1 MKQFSIKFKVL
12 AIIPVLFVFALP
24 YLSLSDGSP
33 LISSETDIVCSG
45 NVTMNQAY
53 NFPAVGSATNY
64 NDSLNAY
71 GSANTVFIKS
81 FSSSPNSNN
90 GVEVE
95 RFLLYG
101 SDPSSSASILSSKEN
116 VGVSTASNSSLVT
129 TAGNSLVSNG
139 VFTHSETNTNTI
151 EGAQLYHAN
160 LAEGKGTATSSVY
173 AQLNND
179 TTLMNNQSE
188 NGLTGSTN
196 AATLSKNLSVSSSP
210 MYQNSSFFLNQAFLV
225 GGKAPFGRMP

>member
-12 AIIPVLFVFALP
+12 TIIPALFVFALP

-33 LISSETDIVCSG
+33 LFSTDTEIVCSG
-45 NVTMNQAY
+45 NVTMDQVY
-53 NFPAVGSATNY
+53 NFPLAGSATNY

-71 GSANTVFIKS
+71 GSTNTVFIKS
-81 FSSSPNSNN
+81 FSSSPNKDN

-101 SDPSSSASILSSKEN
+101 SDPSSSVSILSSKEN
-116 VGVSTASNSSLVT
+116 IGVSTASNSNLVT
-129 TAGNSLVSNG
+129 TAGNSLVSND
-139 VFTHSETNTNTI
+139 VFTHSETNTNTQ
-151 EGAQLYHAN
+151 EGTQLYHAN

-179 TTLMNNQSE
+179 TTSTNNQSGD
-188 NGLTGSTN
+188 GLTGSTSS
-196 AATLSKNLSVSSSP
+196 ATLSNNFSVSSSP
-210 MYQNSSFFLNQAFLV
+210 MYKNSSFFLGQAFQIDS
-225 GGKAPFGRMP
+225 KSPFEKMP